1 MWKDFNK
8 GMTLSN
14 LQSRN
19 DLGAARR
26 MDPEALVKNSY
37 KPGTCSFTAGKQR
50 RRFSPCPLRNSS
62 KAQQKIRNKNVN
74 SIIYKLVGT
83 YHSKIQ

>member
-19 DLGAARR
+19 DLGAAHR

-37 KPGTCSFTAGKQR
+37 KPETSSFTVGK
-50 RRFSPCPLRNSS
+50 
-62 KAQQKIRNKNVN
+62 
-74 SIIYKLVGT
+74 
-83 YHSKIQ
+83 

>member
-37 KPGTCSFTAGKQR
+37 KPETSSFTVGK
-50 RRFSPCPLRNSS
+50 
-62 KAQQKIRNKNVN
+62 
-74 SIIYKLVGT
+74 
-83 YHSKIQ
+83 